1 MPFMNSSFS
10 RRQLLRCAVVA
21 AAAAPLLPLISRSAF
36 AADAPLVAS
45 DDPTAVAM
53 HYTDDATKAA
63 DAKPG
68 SKCANCALYTGAAGS
83 TQGPCNLFGGK
94 GVKAAGWCTAWAAR
108 P

>member
-1 MPFMNSSFS
+1 MQLMNSSLS

-36 AADAPLVAS
+36 AADAPLVAGN
-45 DDPTAVAM
+45 DPTAVAM
-53 HYTDDATKAA
+53 HYIDDATKAA

-68 SKCANCALYTGAAGS
+68 SKCSNCALYQGAAGS
-83 TQGPCNLFGGK
+83 TQGPCSLFAGK
-94 GVKAAGWCTAWAAR
+94 GVKAAGWCTAWAAK